1 VVWLSESELAQIT
14 GMAAREGLGVS
25 AWLGQA
31 GVRLAARHGTAG
43 ESTMRGGPGVQAVMV
58 TYQGLM
64 DVRRILRNIGG
75 NLNDVA
81 RHANSTGTLP
91 VETRQ
96 VQAIVARRVLQI
108 DPVLAALL
116 EALDAVGVRV
126 ARRRT

>member
-1 VVWLSESELAQIT
+1 
-14 GMAAREGLGVS
+14 MAAREGLGVS

-31 GVRLAARHGTAG
+31 GVRLSERHGAAG
-43 ESTMRGGPGVQAVMV
+43 ESTMRGGSGVQAVMV

-96 VQAIVARRVLQI
+96 VQAIVDRRVLQI

-126 ARRRT
+126 PRRRS

>member
-14 GMAAREGLGVS
+14 GMAARDGLGVS

-31 GVRLAARHGTAG
+31 GVRSAQRHTTAN
-43 ESTMRGGPGVQAVMV
+43 ELTMRGGARVQALMV
-58 TYQGLM
+58 TYHGLM
-64 DVRRILRNIGG
+64 DLRRILRNVGG

-91 VETRQ
+91 PETQQ

-108 DPVLAALL
+108 DPVLATLL
-116 EALDAVGVRV
+116 EVLDAAGVR
-126 ARRRT
+126 APGRRP